1 MRLSLL
7 IDSSIHG
14 VFFAMLSYTKDS
26 NDVSVVYKNFW
37 DKYDGSVGAI
47 SLFLQEALN
56 SINFCNND
64 IDKIFISIGPGS
76 FTGIKIGLS
85 FCYGFV
91 QALKAQKI
99 PVNVIGFSSLKI
111 LLRELQLSEKTPC
124 IVLKAT
130 KDEGYYAVSNDANEN
145 EVNTLDLKT
154 FSNRINFFNKH
165 NIFIINKW
173 QEFEYVLKSL
183 GTVQFNIL
191 EYQSCNEILL
201 RHMIMCIK
209 NFDNIKQA
217 DDYMWAQPKPL
228 YLRNPAIFGKR

>member
-1 MRLSLL
+1 MSLSLL

-14 VFFAMLSYTKDS
+14 IFLAILSYPKDS

-47 SLFLQEALN
+47 SLFLKEALTT
-56 SINFCNND
+56 INFCNSD
-64 IDKIFISIGPGS
+64 IDKIFISTGPGS

-91 QALKAQKI
+91 QALKSQKI
-99 PVNVIGFSSLKI
+99 PVNVIGFSSIKV
-111 LLRELQLSEKTPC
+111 LLRELQLSEKAPC

-130 KDEGYYAVSNDANEN
+130 KAEGYYAISNDANEI
-145 EVNTLDLKT
+145 EVNILDLKT
-154 FSNRINFFNKH
+154 FSNNINFYNKY
-165 NIFIINKW
+165 NVFIINKW
-173 QEFEYVLKSL
+173 QEFEYMLKSL

-191 EYQSCNEILL
+191 EYQSCNELIL
-201 RHMIMCIK
+201 RHMIMYIK
-209 NFDNIKQA
+209 NFDRIKQTN
-217 DDYMWAQPKPL
+217 DYMWAQPKPL